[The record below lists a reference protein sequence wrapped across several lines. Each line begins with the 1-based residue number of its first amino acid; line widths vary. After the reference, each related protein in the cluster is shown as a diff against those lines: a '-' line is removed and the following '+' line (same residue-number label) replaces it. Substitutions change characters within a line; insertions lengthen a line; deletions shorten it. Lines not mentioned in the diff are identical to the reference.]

1 VTEDN
6 RRSGTRVILIMLA
19 LVLAAAVG
27 AWFGAMMLEEKGREA
42 MLRGEAESAGAVVSE
57 GVLYE
62 ARAGDPSVVIAK
74 DVGSGVEL
82 WRAEVGSL
90 ASEPSLLVRDDVVEV
105 QIAGTPWMT
114 LDRSTGEPVE

>member
-1 VTEDN
+1 V
-6 RRSGTRVILIMLA
+6 VLIMLA

-42 MLRGEAESAGAVVSE
+42 VLRSEAGSESAVVNE

-62 ARAGDPSVVIAK
+62 ARAGDPGVVIAK
-74 DVGSGVEL
+74 DVASGVEL

-90 ASEPSLLVRDDVVEV
+90 ASKPSLLVRDEVVEV

-114 LDRSTGEPVE
+114 LERSTGEPVE

>member
-1 VTEDN
+1 
-6 RRSGTRVILIMLA
+6 MLA

-27 AWFGAMMLEEKGREA
+27 AWFGASWLEDASREA
-42 MLRGEAESAGAVVSE
+42 QLRGAAEGEASSVVSE

-62 ARAGDPSVVIAK
+62 VQGGDPGVVIAK

-90 ASEPSLLVRDDVVEV
+90 ATKPSLLVREDVVEV
-105 QIAGTPWMT
+105 QIAGTPWMK
-114 LDRSTGEPVE
+114 LDRSTGDPVE